1 MASDI
6 KIVSGIDALYFFIE
20 SNEDYDS
27 LYLELLD
34 MYQDTVDGFTRDE
47 VEYKNEDITFDING
61 CTLVFLGKAQGFHW
75 FKDLQG
81 FFKIGFKD
89 RYKNR
94 SLHNIQVQL
103 TAKGIYT
110 VGIKSIV
117 EILDLI
123 LGGYTTGLKPITRAD
138 LNAFVVHDFSFVS
151 KDMFV
156 TKKKLFSEFN
166 HIGSKNSTSTIYIGK
181 KPFLLRLYNKKKEL
195 FAKKEKIEL
204 MDEYLGGF
212 DIDINSEA
220 PLWNIEFELH
230 RAFFKSYGV
239 LTVENLLENAES
251 IFKNCMEE
259 IRLIDTGTLTQEM
272 IDGGHSNRAVNLP
285 IWDSIKDNY
294 QIDSFMQSPITLKR
308 LKRKEYKYTQDKA
321 MVEHVALCRKAKL
334 HGLILGLPFY
344 KEVMNATEESFSVKS
359 KLKDELDRLKER
371 FEEIKVFDMDSG
383 EIYTERLDKQTNSV
397 HRVSNIV
404 SINSLSD
411 YELYQEHERL
421 ISALL
426 RHPIGSMEEKTAVNK
441 VVVSRNELIK
451 RGLIENEP
459 MPF

>member
-204 MDEYLGGF
+204 MDEYLSGF

-230 RAFFKSYGV
+230 RGFFKSYGV
-239 LTVENLLENAES
+239 LTVENLLKNAES

-259 IRLIDTGTLTQEM
+259 VRLIDTGTLTQEM

-334 HGLILGLPFY
+334 HGLILGLHFY
-344 KEVMNATEESFSVKS
+344 KEVMNTTEESFSIKS